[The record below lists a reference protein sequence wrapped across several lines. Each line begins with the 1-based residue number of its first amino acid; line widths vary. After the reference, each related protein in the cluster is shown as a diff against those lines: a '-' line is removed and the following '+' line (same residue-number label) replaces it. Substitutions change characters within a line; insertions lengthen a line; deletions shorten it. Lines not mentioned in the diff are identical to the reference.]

1 MSEDPR
7 IDLITNAIEA
17 FNRGDVPGLL
27 EMIDPRV
34 ESRVAEGLGNP
45 GSYEGIEGYMQMMSE
60 WAEAWSEN
68 NLDLREIELVDERAV
83 LVHTDQTA
91 VGAGSGVPLEFNTV
105 FLVVFEDE
113 RAIRFEIHPSRDS
126 AIAAV

>member
-1 MSEDPR
+1 VSEDPR

-68 NLDLREIELVDERAV
+68 NLDLREIELVDERAA

-91 VGAGSGVPLEFNTV
+91 VGAGSGVSLEFNTV
-105 FLVVFEDE
+105 FLVVFEGE

-126 AIAAV
+126 AIAAL

>member
-1 MSEDPR
+1 
-7 IDLITNAIEA
+7 
-17 FNRGDVPGLL
+17 
-27 EMIDPRV
+27 MIDPRV

-68 NLDLREIELVDERAV
+68 NLDLREIELVDERAA

-91 VGAGSGVPLEFNTV
+91 VGAGSGVSLEFNTV
-105 FLVVFEDE
+105 FLVVFEGE

-126 AIAAV
+126 AIAAL